1 MYICEY
7 QVYLA
12 TRTYKFCFSDNNFVF
27 GNAQVPNAF
36 PIVYCTA
43 LTGSVNCLVTPG
55 PTLGWPKIIKNVK
68 TENIPL
74 LCEYMDQVEK
84 KSLKDYIVLINI

>member
-1 MYICEY
+1 MH
-7 QVYLA
+7 
-12 TRTYKFCFSDNNFVF
+12 KFQMHF
-27 GNAQVPNAF
+27 QL
-36 PIVYCTA
+36 YTA

-74 LCEYMDQVEK
+74 SCEYMDQVEK
-84 KSLKDYIVLINI
+84 KRLKEYIVLINIQPALCRLKSLIPLYNTR